1 MTDTC
6 QNSGAIAE
14 FCSTYNIVVVNDR
27 QLPEVRCDCNFLWD
41 IQHCC
46 RCAVISATF
55 PDPSFG
61 CCVHAVS
68 GCKPSWKVAVSH
80 CLVCL
85 AVLGCFSVVEYVA
98 TTNSIPPT
106 VLYME
111 SGVWQRQL
119 PVHCLLLFVDHVAGS
134 PVSLVLRSDR
144 LGLVRG
150 LPLSDRP
157 GCRPSSLGTTGC
169 IKAMPRIDTN

>member
-106 VLYME
+106 VLYTE
-111 SGVWQRQL
+111 SAAVACGSDSYLFIACCCLWITWPDLPCPLCCALIVWAL
-119 PVHCLLLFVDHVAGS
+119 
-134 PVSLVLRSDR
+134 
-144 LGLVRG
+144 
-150 LPLSDRP
+150 
-157 GCRPSSLGTTGC
+157 
-169 IKAMPRIDTN
+169 